1 MQRIQIQRTINA
13 SNIEAIAV
21 GRKKMSLTQLKQSSS
36 AGQMREKKD
45 RRIPEIITHRG
56 RMCAPAGSE
65 ERKKEENDTGE
76 RHSDD
81 DERIRRTKKSRGIAY
96 RWFPSSLARSL
107 AHPPPAAFF
116 LRLARASIIV
126 LEPCPTRAA
135 LHFCIPLSLFSF
147 IQNEGIANEYVCQEI
162 VRSFALSLVHT
173 APSSAPSRRPEI
185 YMYTY
190 IYPRVSQSQRERQRE
205 RERESAHA
213 RASFLLGKNA
223 GTAGRLNR
231 GYRRWLRRCPRER
244 TRGREERD
252 KKRASEREEEH
263 SDSSDRSQSAIV
275 SYTLARERSQQPQLS
290 RPRESERESRRRE
303 TDFAWVAPRPVDH
316 RGICSSIKL
325 ITIAL
330 ELFDL
335 SSRARTFFWGGSS
348 ARSRYSSH
356 FPCLHNRD
364 SSSAPFLMIPPLWL
378 VHIHIYIHTCRRSP
392 LYDIYIV
399 GIFLSTYTFCL

>member
-13 SNIEAIAV
+13 SNIGAIAV

-36 AGQMREKKD
+36 AGQMIEKKRPSHSRNNHSPRAHVCTRGQRGAEK
-45 RRIPEIITHRG
+45 RR
-56 RMCAPAGSE
+56 
-65 ERKKEENDTGE
+65 E
-76 RHSDD
+76 RHGRTTQRRRRKNTP
-81 DERIRRTKKSRGIAY
+81 DEKKPGNRVSVIPFFSR
-96 RWFPSSLARSL
+96 S
-107 AHPPPAAFF
+107 
-116 LRLARASIIV
+116 LARASSPRGV
-126 LEPCPTRAA
+126 FSAPRESEYYRPRAVSDQSRA
-135 LHFCIPLSLFSF
+135 SLLYPSLSLLIYPKRRNREWIRMSRNRAFVRPLSRTH
-147 IQNEGIANEYVCQEI
+147 C
-162 VRSFALSLVHT
+162 ALE
-173 APSSAPSRRPEI
+173 R
-185 YMYTY
+185 
-190 IYPRVSQSQRERQRE
+190 SQSSPGNIYVYLYIPAGESKSERKTEGERE
-205 RERESAHA
+205 RERMRA
-213 RASFLLGKNA
+213 RAFCSVRMLERRVVWIAATGA
-223 GTAGRLNR
+223 DCVGAHEREHEDVRRGTR
-231 GYRRWLRRCPRER
+231 RER
-244 TRGREERD
+244 AREKRNTVTVATEVSRRLCLTHSHERGASSRSSRGR
-252 KKRASEREEEH
+252 
-263 SDSSDRSQSAIV
+263 
-275 SYTLARERSQQPQLS
+275 ARV
-290 RPRESERESRRRE
+290 RESRRRE

-378 VHIHIYIHTCRRSP
+378 VHIHIYIHTCRRS